1 MENEIVTQR
10 EFLED
15 FKLYLEEEFNNS
27 SIDNEIYEEEIRPEL
42 FSMIKMD
49 IEDFMDKYLS
59 ELDIVY
65 EFQDFEANDFLK
77 DEIDEILREFIDK
90 MDESFE
96 F

>member
-59 ELDIVY
+59 EIDIVY